1 MYLLLTIYSF
11 CNLNVISWGTREV
24 TEKKSADQVAKEKAE
39 AEEEAKKKALKSK
52 SSIFGMKWIKQNI
65 TQTIWQKG
73 TLAIIYDSYWV
84 YHCDNASD
92 SKLFC
97 M

>member
-11 CNLNVISWGTREV
+11 RNLNVISWGTREV

-52 SSIFGMKWIKQNI
+52 SSIFGIYCNHTKSNTPNI
-65 TQTIWQKG
+65 TKG
-73 TLAIIYDSYWV
+73 NISNYL
-84 YHCDNASD
+84 
-92 SKLFC
+92 
-97 M
+97 